1 MGEGEVVRA
10 LSEAGVFIT
19 GIVAL
24 VVIVWLVGR
33 KEKD

>member
-1 MGEGEVVRA
+1 MGDGAVISA
-10 LSEAGVFIT
+10 LSEAGVVIT
-19 GIVAL
+19 AMVTL